1 MRIQKLPWT
10 GLRVEA
16 DNSRIAIDPLFTL
29 EPGWGL
35 PREPVYPLTDFGPV
49 DAVLVTHLHTDH
61 FDPKAIAR
69 FYGEAIPVY
78 VPEGVV
84 NQAKQSGLTAIG
96 GTTVGKPFTIGSFT
110 ITPTYSVDGIGDVQ
124 NAYVVEAG
132 GKRILHSGDTL
143 WHGYWWKMR
152 QTFGAFDA
160 VFLPV
165 NAAVI
170 EFPGLTPPS
179 GQPVVMSPEQAA
191 SAAVVLEA
199 KQLVPIH
206 YGTFDNPP
214 WYAQTADVVLR
225 LEASTR
231 NKVKLTVM
239 QAKQELLLV

>member
-1 MRIQKLPWT
+1 MRIQKMPWT
-10 GLRVEA
+10 GIRIETGNV
-16 DNSRIAIDPLFTL
+16 RIAIDPLFTL
-29 EPGWGL
+29 DPIWGA
-35 PREPVYPLTDFGPV
+35 PKDPFYPLSDFGPV
-49 DAVLVTHLHTDH
+49 DAVLVTHMHPDH

-69 FYGEAIPVY
+69 FYGNDIPVY

-84 NQAKQSGLTAIG
+84 NEAKRSGLTAIQG
-96 GTTVGKPFTIGSFT
+96 GTVGISFTIGPFT
-110 ITPTYSVDGIGDVQ
+110 ITPTYSVDGIGDIQ

-152 QTFGAFDA
+152 QAFGPFDA
-160 VFLPV
+160 VFLPI

-191 SAAVVLEA
+191 AAAMVLEA
-199 KQLVPIH
+199 KQLIPVH

-214 WYAQTADVVLR
+214 IYAQTPDVLSR
-225 LEASTR
+225 LEASAKH
-231 NKVKLTVM
+231 KVKLTVM
-239 QAKQELLLV
+239 EAKDELSLV